1 MHESALA
8 RQLVNAIVER
18 VPPGQRALRVRG
30 WLAETEALD
39 AGSIRLH
46 FDALATGTPAEGAE
60 LDLKLTH
67 VRARCDGC
75 GEVYLPEHHLTV
87 CPACGS
93 LEGTLLD
100 RTGMGIEALDVTA

>member
-8 RQLVNAIVER
+8 RQLVQAIVER
-18 VPPGQRALRVRG
+18 VPPGQKALRVRG

-39 AGSIRLH
+39 AASLSLH
-46 FDALATGTPAEGAE
+46 IDALAKGTAAEGAA

-67 VRARCDGC
+67 VRAKCDAC
-75 GEVYLPEHHLTV
+75 GAVYLPEHHVTV
-87 CPACGS
+87 CPTCGG

-100 RTGMGIEALDVTA
+100 RTGMGIDALDVTA